1 MGVVEPRERGAI
13 WGGTAQGTPRV
24 IVASP
29 RPYLP
34 PPKGWPGLGTPQRGT
49 VPLPSTWVALVANR
63 NSSIHEHDQAVCAQ
77 RPLSQ
82 ELPRPRSTSQRASP
96 ECIVTSTSLSRVHR
110 RFLPILTD
118 FYRFSGLSWETPA
131 FNYYHTSSPRK
142 AK

>member
-82 ELPRPRSTSQRASP
+82 ELPRPRSTSQASLSRVHPPQARASP
-96 ECIVTSTSLSRVHR
+96 ECISPVLTD
-110 RFLPILTD
+110 FLPILTD
-118 FYRFSGLSWETPA
+118 FSRLSWET
-131 FNYYHTSSPRK
+131 SPSFLLYL
-142 AK
+142 